1 MIIFIII
8 HVCVQSL
15 IHIPLTQ
22 QRLPSAVRCS
32 QYFVSSCVRLRLVIR
47 NSVTLGLTCC
57 ECFVNCNIQQCRSVY
72 SLALHYRTNCSRSC
86 AQVKVQDCSKL
97 LEALLRWAL
106 FHPGKQANFV
116 LLLHVHVYLLSYLL
130 QQFYFIPLPLS

>member
-57 ECFVNCNIQQCRSVY
+57 ECFVNCNVQQCRSVY
-72 SLALHYRTNCSRSC
+72 SLALHYYTNYSRSC
-86 AQVKVQDCSKL
+86 TQVKVQDCSKL

-116 LLLHVHVYLLSYLL
+116 LLLHVYLLSYLL
-130 QQFYFIPLPLS
+130 QQFISFHCH